1 MYWSAYVS
9 TIHHIAHNS
18 PRLTPQNLH
27 KQSIVFNFSWDGCN
41 TQEKL
46 KTMVMQNCGGKR
58 GKGEI
63 VNIVIY

>member
-9 TIHHIAHNS
+9 TIHHIAQNA
-18 PRLTPQNLH
+18 PCLAPQNLR
-27 KQSIVFNFSWDGCN
+27 KQSIVFNFSWGGCN